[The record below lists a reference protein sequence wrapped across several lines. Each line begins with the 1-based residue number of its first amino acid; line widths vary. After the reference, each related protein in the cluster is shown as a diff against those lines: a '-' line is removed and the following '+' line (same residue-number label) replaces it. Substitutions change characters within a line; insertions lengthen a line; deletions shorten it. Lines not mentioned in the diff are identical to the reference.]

1 MSAKHVTVRL
11 TRKHEDEYLKKWLQE
26 PEVLRWFPMTDERE
40 IDDAVK
46 FWMSFVP
53 MGACLTAEW
62 NGVPCGMANLYIP
75 IYKKTVHQCL
85 FSIIV
90 SEMYRN
96 KGVGRSL
103 LEQLEKLAKEQFH
116 IELLHLEVYAGNP
129 AVHLYEKRGFVRY
142 GSQRRFIKE
151 DGQYIDKILMQKRLS

>member
-1 MSAKHVTVRL
+1 MSTKHIAIRP
-11 TRKHEDEYLKKWLQE
+11 TRKHEDDYLKRWLQE
-26 PEVLRWFPMTDERE
+26 KEVLRWFPMTDERE

-62 NGVPCGMANLYIP
+62 NGMPCGMANLYIS
-75 IYKKTVHQCL
+75 IYKKTMHQCL

-96 KGVGRSL
+96 KGVGNAL

-116 IELLHLEVYAGNP
+116 IEILHLEVYADNP
-129 AVHLYEKRGFVRY
+129 AVHLYEKRGFVPY
-142 GSQRRFIKE
+142 GNQRRFIKE